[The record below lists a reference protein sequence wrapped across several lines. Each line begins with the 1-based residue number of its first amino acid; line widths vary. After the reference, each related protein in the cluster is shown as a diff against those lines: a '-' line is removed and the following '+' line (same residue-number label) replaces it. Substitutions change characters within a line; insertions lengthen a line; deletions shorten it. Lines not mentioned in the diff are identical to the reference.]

1 MNEISETPPYGHKD
15 TSYLAAGEQAG
26 IQKLVERFYGL
37 MAQHPRCERILKMHP
52 DNIDVSIDKL
62 SRFLCGWLGGPRR
75 YQEKY
80 GQIRLPMAHQ
90 HLSVTEQDKEDWLWC
105 MSEAVAE
112 QDYAESF
119 QVYLLEQLRR
129 PAERIVVV
137 CANRNRVPTGPTP
150 GSNNE

>member
-1 MNEISETPPYGHKD
+1 MTEIAATPPYGHKD
-15 TSYLAAGEQAG
+15 TSYLAAGGQAG

-37 MAQHPRCERILKMHP
+37 MAQHQRCERILAMHP
-52 DNIDVSIDKL
+52 NDIDVSTDKL

-90 HLSVTEQDKEDWLWC
+90 HLPVTEQDKEDWLWC
-105 MSEAVAE
+105 MTQAVAE
-112 QDYAESF
+112 QDYADSF
-119 QVYLLEQLRR
+119 KTYLIEQLRR

-137 CANRNRVPTGPTP
+137 CANSKQIAPDK
-150 GSNNE
+150 EQ

>member
-1 MNEISETPPYGHKD
+1 MNNPAQIPAYGKGD
-15 TSYLAAGEQAG
+15 TSFQSAGGQAG

-37 MAQHPRCERILKMHP
+37 MAAHPRCERILNMHP
-52 DNIDVSIDKL
+52 ADIDVSIDKL

-90 HLSVTEQDKEDWLWC
+90 HLSVNEQDKEDWLWC
-105 MSEAVAE
+105 MTQAVAD
-112 QDYAESF
+112 QGYAESF
-119 QVYLLEQLRR
+119 QIYLIEQLRR

-137 CANRNRVPTGPTP
+137 CANSSALPKEPD
-150 GSNNE
+150 NE

>member
-1 MNEISETPPYGHKD
+1 MEANTPVPTYGKGD
-15 TSYLAAGEQAG
+15 TSFQSAGGQAG

-37 MAQHPRCERILKMHP
+37 MSEHPRCERILNMHP
-52 DNIDVSIDKL
+52 ADIDVSIDKL

-90 HLSVTEQDKEDWLWC
+90 HLPVTEQDKEDWLWC
-105 MSEAVAE
+105 MTQAVAD
-112 QDYAESF
+112 QPYAESF
-119 QVYLLEQLRR
+119 QIYLMEQLRR

-137 CANRNRVPTGPTP
+137 CAN
-150 GSNNE
+150 SNAIPKEPDDE